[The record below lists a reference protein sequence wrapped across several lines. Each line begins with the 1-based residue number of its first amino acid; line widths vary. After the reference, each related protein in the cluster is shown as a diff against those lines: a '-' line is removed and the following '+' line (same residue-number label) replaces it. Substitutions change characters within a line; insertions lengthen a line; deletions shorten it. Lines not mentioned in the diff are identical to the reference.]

1 MNCSENVVCPLLL
14 SIRLRWC
21 GLALLLANSAA
32 WPQSYPTKPLRIVVP
47 FAAGGP
53 SDVVIRVVGQKLTE
67 AWGQTVVIDN
77 RGGAGG
83 NIGVGLVAKASPD
96 GYTLLLASMHFVVNP
111 SLYSS
116 AGYDAEK
123 DFAAITNIAVSPTI
137 MAAHPSLAARDVRE
151 LALLAKRSAVDYG
164 SPGTG
169 TAGHLAGEL
178 FCIVAGIKMQ
188 HIPYKGAA
196 PAFADLL
203 GAQIKLAITAM
214 PIATPHVKAGRLRA
228 IAVTTLQRSSALP
241 EVPTVAESGYA
252 GFFVDNM
259 YGILAPRG
267 TPAAVIATLHEA
279 IARVV
284 KQPEMRERLV
294 SQGYDP
300 LGNSPAEFA
309 GYLRAEVGKWAKV
322 VKDSGLRAD

>member
-1 MNCSENVVCPLLL
+1 MLVTLSSAMAYSET
-14 SIRLRWC
+14 
-21 GLALLLANSAA
+21 
-32 WPQSYPTKPLRIVVP
+32 YPTKPIRMIVP

-53 SDVVIRVVGQKLTE
+53 SDVVIRIVGQRLTE

-83 NIGVGLVAKASPD
+83 NIGVGLAAKSAPD

-111 SLYSS
+111 SLYRS

-123 DFAAITNIAVSPTI
+123 DFAAVTNIAISPVI
-137 MAAHPSLAARDVRE
+137 LAAHPSLAARDPRE
-151 LALLAKRSAVDYG
+151 LAQLAKRNTLDYG

-178 FCIVAGIKMQ
+178 FNLVAGIKMQ

-228 IAVTTLQRSSALP
+228 IAVTTLQRSPALP
-241 EVPTVAESGYA
+241 DAPTMAESGYP

-259 YGILAPRG
+259 YGVLAPRG
-267 TPAAVIATLHEA
+267 TPAAIIASLHEA
-279 IARVV
+279 IVRVV
-284 KQPEMRERLV
+284 KQPEFRERLIT
-294 SQGYDP
+294 QGYDP

-322 VKDSGLRAD
+322 VKESGLRAD

>member
-1 MNCSENVVCPLLL
+1 MRVMPLLH
-14 SIRLRWC
+14 SRRWC
-21 GLALLLANSAA
+21 GVLFMLATLPVWSQA
-32 WPQSYPTKPLRIVVP
+32 YPSKPIRMVVP

-83 NIGVGLVAKASPD
+83 NIGVGLAAKAPPD

-123 DFAAITNIAVSPTI
+123 DFAAVTNIAISPVI
-137 MAAHPSLAARDVRE
+137 MAAHPSLAARDPRE
-151 LALLAKRSAVDYG
+151 LAQLAKRSTIDYG

-178 FCIVAGIKMQ
+178 FNMVAGTKMQ

-228 IAVTTLQRSSALP
+228 IAVTTLQRSPALP
-241 EVPTVAESGYA
+241 DAPTVAESGYP

-259 YGILAPRG
+259 YGVLAPRG
-267 TPAAVIATLHEA
+267 TPTAVIASLHDA

-284 KQPEMRERLV
+284 KQPEMRERLTT
-294 SQGYDP
+294 QGYDP

-322 VKDSGLRAD
+322 VRDSGLRAD